1 MRQSIVFLVV
11 AASVAGLVGFAQD
24 VFARDGAKKEVL
36 GRMAVVCIPEWDI
49 SVKAKIDTGAYLVSL
64 HVSNLTLVKK
74 SPPTVRFRTIDA
86 DGNEHTIEAR
96 VVRHVKVR
104 SSFGHRSQRPAVRAR
119 LCLGGREVDAV
130 VTLADRSD
138 MRFPMLIGR
147 KVLKGRFIVDP
158 ARIQVRAGECCRRL
172 TSSPDR
178 SG

>member
-1 MRQSIVFLVV
+1 MRKSIVFLVV
-11 AASVAGLVGFAQD
+11 AASAVALAGSAVGL
-24 VFARDGAKKEVL
+24 FAREGAKKEVL

-49 SVKAKIDTGAYLVSL
+49 SIKAKIDTGAYLVSL

-119 LCLGGREVDAV
+119 LCLGAQAVDAIV
-130 VTLADRSD
+130 SLADRSD